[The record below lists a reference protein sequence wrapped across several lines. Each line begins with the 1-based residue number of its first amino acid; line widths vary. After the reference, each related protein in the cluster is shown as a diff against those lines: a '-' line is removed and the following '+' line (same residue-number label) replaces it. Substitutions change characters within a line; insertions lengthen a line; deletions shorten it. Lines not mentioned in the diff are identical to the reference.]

1 MSDSKTLCS
10 IPWVQR
16 YTNEQGL
23 QMMCCVGDGEAN
35 ILRDEVGKPLHIS
48 QGLTDEQVLNSAD
61 LRAIRLAM
69 MRGEWPDACERC
81 RRSEEAG
88 ATSNRHHMNTRF
100 GKWMAES
107 LSETREDGS
116 LDHPK
121 VRYADIRLG
130 NVCNLTCR
138 MCGPQASRLWAD
150 QYNAV
155 QPPSHILPVTYLS
168 GLRDNNWVKRQPVQW
183 LIEQSLP
190 TVEALHFAGG
200 EPLIIPEML
209 QALDMCIQSGRANEI
224 ALSYNTNITVL
235 PEKVTRLWPH
245 FRSVSILCS
254 VDGFGKVNDYIRR
267 PSKWSD
273 IDRNLHKLDDHFDE
287 WKLKQVTCSATV
299 QIYNVLQ
306 LAELYDY
313 LATGFKHIRPIPQL
327 APLYHPNYL
336 SIQILPERAKAVAR
350 ERLLAVRDKAK
361 GWLNSRFESTLSS
374 IDTVI
379 DFLGGTANPKIIM
392 DFLYFSEKSD
402 RQFGDSWRQ
411 ACPDLA
417 RLLGRQDPS

>member
-1 MSDSKTLCS
+1 
-10 IPWVQR
+10 
-16 YTNEQGL
+16 
-23 QMMCCVGDGEAN
+23 
-35 ILRDEVGKPLHIS
+35 
-48 QGLTDEQVLNSAD
+48 
-61 LRAIRLAM
+61 
-69 MRGEWPDACERC
+69 
-81 RRSEEAG
+81 
-88 ATSNRHHMNTRF
+88 
-100 GKWMAES
+100 
-107 LSETREDGS
+107 
-116 LDHPK
+116 
-121 VRYADIRLG
+121 
-130 NVCNLTCR
+130 
-138 MCGPQASRLWAD
+138 
-150 QYNAV
+150 
-155 QPPSHILPVTYLS
+155 
-168 GLRDNNWVKRQPVQW
+168 
-183 LIEQSLP
+183 
-190 TVEALHFAGG
+190 
-200 EPLIIPEML
+200 
-209 QALDMCIQSGRANEI
+209 
-224 ALSYNTNITVL
+224 
-235 PEKVTRLWPH
+235 
-245 FRSVSILCS
+245 
-254 VDGFGKVNDYIRR
+254 
-267 PSKWSD
+267 
-273 IDRNLHKLDDHFDE
+273 
-287 WKLKQVTCSATV
+287 V